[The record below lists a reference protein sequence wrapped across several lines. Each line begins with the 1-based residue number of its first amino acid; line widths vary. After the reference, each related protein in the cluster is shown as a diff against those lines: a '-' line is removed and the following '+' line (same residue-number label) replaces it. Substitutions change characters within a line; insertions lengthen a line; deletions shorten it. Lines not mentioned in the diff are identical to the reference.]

1 MAPLKPSITKAQA
14 PRRRMSDQLKFRIWE
29 FAEWITKLA
38 IVAIFGLLW
47 QQNANFAVMASTMN
61 EHEKQI
67 AELKGE
73 MAAVKAGYMSRVE
86 VLEALKRVEQ
96 NQQIMLLQFQLDAKR
111 SKKP

>member
-1 MAPLKPSITKAQA
+1 
-14 PRRRMSDQLKFRIWE
+14 MSDQIKFRILE